1 MTKKQRIRRLILVLF
16 ITLGIGAGVFFYMQ
30 RTEAPINRLEL
41 YGNVD
46 IRQIQLAFH
55 ATGRIEELLVEE
67 GDLIKPGQLVA
78 ELDPSRYEADVAR
91 AAAEVGAKRQVLSRL
106 LAGSRPEEIQE
117 ARARVN
123 ALKAD
128 LEDAKTIYERTKF
141 LARTGSTSKQSF
153 DDTETAFKAAGANV
167 DAANEQLALAV
178 KGPREEDIAVARN
191 ELLASEAALRFA
203 ETELK
208 DTKLYAPKAGVI
220 QDRILEP
227 GDMAFPQTPVFTLA
241 LTNPVWARAYLSESD
256 LGKVI
261 PGMKAFLTTDSF
273 PDKKYEGWIGFISPT
288 AEFTPKQVQT
298 TELRTKLVYRVR
310 VYACNPK
317 NELRLGMPVTV
328 SIPLDQT
335 KRPEW
340 VKRNR
345 AGNKS
350 PCQENPDVRP

>member
-1 MTKKQRIRRLILVLF
+1 MKKKQKIRRLILVLV
-16 ITLGIGAGVFFYMQ
+16 IALGIGAGAFFYMQ
-30 RTEAPINRLEL
+30 RGEKPVDHLQL

-55 ATGRIEELLVEE
+55 ATGRIEKLLVEE

-78 ELDPSRYEADVAR
+78 ELDPARYEAGVAR
-91 AAAEVGAKRQVLSRL
+91 ASAEVAAKRQVLSRL

-128 LEDAKTIYERTKF
+128 LEDAKAIYERTKY
-141 LARTGSTSKQSF
+141 LVRTGSTSQQSF

-167 DAANEQLALAV
+167 DAARERLTLAV

-191 ELLASEAALRFA
+191 ELTASEAALRLA
-203 ETELK
+203 ETELN
-208 DTKLYAPKAGVI
+208 DTKLYAPEAGVI

-241 LTNPVWARAYLSESD
+241 LTNPVWARAYLSEPD
-256 LGKVI
+256 LGKVA
-261 PGMKAFLTTDSF
+261 PGMKAYLTTDSF
-273 PDKKYEGWIGFISPT
+273 PDKKYEGWIGFISPA

-298 TELRTKLVYRVR
+298 TELRTKLVYRLR
-310 VYACNPK
+310 IYACNPK

-328 SIPLDQT
+328 IIPLNQP
-335 KRPEW
+335 RESS
-340 VKRNR
+340 
-345 AGNKS
+345 AGNS
-350 PCQENPDVRP
+350 RPCQENPDARP